1 MGCAAQATAGTEEFI
16 DVREVSRRCSLSD
29 KSIRKIIRDDALPQY
44 RNGRSGK
51 ILLRWS
57 DFVACMERRKT
68 QMVENDDHLDNLLGI
83 LRDMKEKARP

>member
-1 MGCAAQATAGTEEFI
+1 MKTTGCAAQVIAGTEEFI

-29 KSIRKIIRDDALPQY
+29 KSIRKIIRDDALPHY
-44 RNGRSGK
+44 RNGRAGK

-68 QMVENDDHLDNLLGI
+68 QLENDDNLLGI
-83 LRDMKEKARP
+83 LRDMTKKARR

>member
-1 MGCAAQATAGTEEFI
+1 MRTMASAVQVIAGSEEYI

-29 KSIRKIIRDDALPQY
+29 KSIRKIIRDDALPHF

-57 DFVACMERRKT
+57 DFVSCMERRKT
-68 QMVENDDHLDNLLGI
+68 QLENDDNLLSI
-83 LRDMKEKARP
+83 LRDMTKKARR

>member
-1 MGCAAQATAGTEEFI
+1 MKAMGCAAQVIAESEEYI

-29 KSIRKIIRDDALPQY
+29 KSIRKIIRSDALPHY

-51 ILLRWS
+51 ILLLWS

-68 QMVENDDHLDNLLGI
+68 QLENDDNLLSI
-83 LRDMKEKARP
+83 LRDMTKKARR

>member
-1 MGCAAQATAGTEEFI
+1 MASAAQVIAGTEEFI

-29 KSIRKIIRDDALPQY
+29 KSIRKIIRDDALPQF
-44 RNGRSGK
+44 RNGRAGK

-68 QMVENDDHLDNLLGI
+68 QLENDDNLLSI
-83 LRDMKEKARP
+83 LRDMTKKARR